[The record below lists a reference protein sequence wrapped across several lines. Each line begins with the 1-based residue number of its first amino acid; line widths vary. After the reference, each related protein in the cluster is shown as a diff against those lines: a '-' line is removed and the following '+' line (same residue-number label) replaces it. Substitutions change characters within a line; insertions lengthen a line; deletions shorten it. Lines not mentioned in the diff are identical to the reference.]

1 MFRNVLFGVGAVLIS
16 LSVQLSANIYKEC
29 GLGAIVFEAS
39 FEGVPAAALNVT
51 VSSFTDLGTGSV
63 ASEISG
69 TCALG
74 DNEKAAALLI
84 LETYPVLVSDVAKG
98 QGNHLSA
105 VAYLLTDSTI
115 TESSVT
121 RLQSQFLNSVNRP
134 EYTSLSRLER
144 ADALFKMFNNSI

>member
-1 MFRNVLFGVGAVLIS
+1 MLRNVLFGVGAVLIS

-29 GLGAIVFEAS
+29 GLGAIVFGES
-39 FEGVPAAALNVT
+39 LEGVPAAYLNF
-51 VSSFTDLGTGSV
+51 SSDLGTS
-63 ASEISG
+63 ATSSKISG

-121 RLQSQFLNSVNRP
+121 RLQNQFLNSVNRP